1 MADEDET
8 GEDETGMDT
17 GTTDDDVGD
26 IPLGVDDRNE
36 PIKAMTGEH
45 ATGAIDLSIDP
56 DKTEAGFEPSLGEG
70 TREWTDLEAG
80 DDEFI
85 DDADRK
91 LEDETLT
98 AKQVEGDRPYWWN
111 VAGAAQQ
118 MNPETGEMVMW
129 PPFGGDRDAS
139 PQTTAPTQPATS
151 KVNPEDVVKTTGDM
165 TDAAAIKG
173 TITSEEQVAY
183 ADVTDTSTKEEM
195 LARGA
200 LSETITEE
208 LAQKATTQYQLD
220 SIINTLDGSAEMP
233 AWASANMRRINSIMN
248 ARGLGSSSMA
258 AAAMVQALMESAL
271 PIAESDANKYATIQL
286 KNLDN
291 KQQTALRNAALVS
304 ARDMKNLDNRML
316 AAKSNADAFLT
327 MRMENLKNEQ
337 VASNLT
343 YQADTQALFND
354 QSAAN
359 VAINLNAKSENDMNK
374 FYDNLGAV
382 VDTANANRE
391 AAMDQFNVDQENSM
405 TKFEAKLNDSRDK
418 FNANMALLIDQSNT
432 LWRRNINTVNNQG
445 ENAANQANAA
455 AFLGITLAAQNQL
468 WQQYRDEANMA
479 FTAGENDESRA
490 LQLALTS
497 IANQFAADMFDKELD
512 FEDNKASGA
521 LLADVINSIL
531 TVGETWL
538 SAKPTKGA

>member
-1 MADEDET
+1 MADEAFEE
-8 GEDETGMDT
+8 EDEGTDPPVEDDT
-17 GTTDDDVGD
+17 VGD
-26 IPLGVDDRNE
+26 IPLGVDDRNQ
-36 PIKAMTGEH
+36 PFKDVVGQQ
-45 ATGAIDLSIDP
+45 ATGQVDLSVDS
-56 DKTEAGFEPSLGEG
+56 DSGFESSLGEG
-70 TREWTDLEAG
+70 TRTWTDMEAG
-80 DDEFI
+80 EDEFI
-85 DDADRK
+85 DDTDRTI
-91 LEDETLT
+91 DDVSLT
-98 AKQVEGDRPYWWN
+98 AEQVEGDRPWWWD

-118 MNPETGEMVMW
+118 MDPVTGEMIMW
-129 PPFGGDRDAS
+129 PPSGGDRDVS

-151 KVNPEDVVKTTGDM
+151 KVNPEDVVKTAESM
-165 TDAAAIKG
+165 TDADAIEG
-173 TITSEEQVAY
+173 TLSTDAQIKEI
-183 ADVTDTSTKEEM
+183 DVTDTRTKEQL
-195 LARGA
+195 LADGA
-200 LSETITEE
+200 LSATITEE

-220 SIINTLDGSAEMP
+220 SIMNTLDGSAEMP
-233 AWASANMRRINSIMN
+233 AWATANMRRVKSIMN
-248 ARGLGSSSMA
+248 QRGLSNSSMA
-258 AAAMVQALMESAL
+258 AGAMVQALMESAL
-271 PIAESDANKYATIQL
+271 PIADSDANKYATIQL

-304 ARDMKNLDNRML
+304 ARDMKNLDNRMA
-316 AAKSNADAFLT
+316 AAKSNADAFLA
-327 MRMENLKNEQ
+327 MDIQNLKNEQ
-337 VASNLT
+337 VAANLT

-354 QSAAN
+354 QAAAN
-359 VAINLNAKSENDMNK
+359 AALNLNAKSENDMNMY
-374 FYDNLGAV
+374 YDNLKAT
-382 VDTANANRE
+382 VDTTNANRE

-418 FNANMALLIDQSNT
+418 FNANMSLLIDQSNT

-479 FTAGENDESRA
+479 FTSGENDESRA

-531 TVGETWL
+531 TIGESYL
-538 SAKPTKGA
+538 SKSTAGGGK